1 MNVIDL
7 FFVIII
13 ILLGI
18 RGLIRGLVKEI
29 FGLGAIIFGIL
40 FAHLYYQTLGY
51 YLSTYLKMSY
61 SAANVFSF
69 FIIFFAVYLIIL
81 VAGTVISGVLKTISL
96 GFLDRIFGFL
106 FGALK
111 AVLFIVLLDLVAENV
126 LFLKPLSSA
135 LNRDSI
141 VYHSINQYANENHI
155 IDRAYKKIKNN
166 GGKIL

>member
-13 ILLGI
+13 VLLGI
-18 RGLIRGLVKEI
+18 RGLIRGMVKEV
-29 FGLGAIIFGIL
+29 FGLGALIFGIL
-40 FAHLYYQTLGY
+40 LAHIYNQPLGY
-51 YLSTYLKMSY
+51 YLSTYLKVSY
-61 SAANVFSF
+61 GAANIFSF
-69 FIIFFAVYLIIL
+69 FIIFFAVYLAIL
-81 VAGTVISGVLKTISL
+81 LTGIAISGALKTIKL
-96 GFLDRIFGFL
+96 GFLDRISGFL

-111 AVLFIVLLDLVAENV
+111 AVLFIVVLDLIAENI
-126 LFLKPLSSA
+126 LFLKPLSNA

-141 VYHSINQYANENHI
+141 VYHSINQYTDENHI